1 MVAMLKNH
9 PSIVCC
15 ASALPAL
22 PVVPCLSCLA
32 CRALPAVPCLS
43 LPICRA
49 RFCIISQ
56 LVEQLVDDVDAG
68 VPFNEGW
75 GQHNTRGVTDWLRAA
90 DPTRLINS
98 ASGGCDPP
106 PCGGSE
112 GVGDMY
118 DIHQVSSCKYTAQS
132 AVVAFVRGLSVYLSV
147 CLSTMRSA
155 WLVRTVMSG
164 CSAAPLCRWRG

>member
-1 MVAMLKNH
+1 LKNH

-15 ASALPAL
+15 ASALPALPVVPCLSCLACRAL

-118 DIHQVSSCKYTAQS
+118 DIHQVTAASTWRRVQSSRS
-132 AVVAFVRGLSVYLSV
+132 FVVYLSV
-147 CLSTMRSA
+147 CLSVNNAKCLASTYCNV
-155 WLVRTVMSG
+155 WL
-164 CSAAPLCRWRG
+164 